1 MGGAFAYPAL
11 LPLFKDAWGLSNT
24 EAGWIA
30 GLYYAG
36 YTVAVP
42 VLMSLTDRLDARR
55 IYVMGALVA
64 ALAMAGFALFAEG
77 FYSAAAF
84 WTLAGAG
91 LAGTY
96 MPGLRALVDRVSA
109 VAEPRAVAFYT
120 ASFSLGTALS
130 FLAAGELATAFG
142 WRAAFVW
149 GTASA
154 LAAGGLAVLALRPVS
169 PAPPA
174 APVTLLDFRPVF
186 RNRAA
191 MGYVLGY
198 GMHTAELFAMRSWLV
213 AFLAFSLMTS
223 SGGGGG
229 GPAPTTVAMMS
240 GLVAMVASVFGQE
253 LAARFGRRRVIAL
266 AMAAS
271 TVMAA
276 GIGFAAPLSYPL
288 VIALAL
294 VYAAVVQADSAAL
307 TAGTVGAAEP
317 GRRGATLAVHS
328 VVGFSGAF
336 LGPLVMG
343 VTLDAVG
350 GDSVLGWG
358 LAFGCLAL
366 MSCAGITALWW
377 TRERREGGA

>member
-36 YTVAVP
+36 NMLAVP

-55 IYVMGALVA
+55 IYVSGALVA

-96 MPGLRALVDRVSA
+96 MPGLRALVDRVPGA
-109 VAEPRAVAFYT
+109 VEARAVAFYT

-130 FLAAGELATAFG
+130 FFAAGELAAAFG

-154 LAAGGLAVLALRPVS
+154 LAAAGLASLALGPVS
-169 PAPPA
+169 PAAPA

-186 RNRAA
+186 RNRVA

-213 AFLAFSLMTS
+213 AFLGFSLIAS
-223 SGGGGG
+223 GSGGGL
-229 GPAPTTVAMMS
+229 APTTVAMLS
-240 GLVAMVASVFGQE
+240 GLVAMVASVAGQE
-253 LAARFGRRRVIAL
+253 LAVRFGRRRVIAL

-271 TVMAA
+271 MVMAT
-276 GIGFAAPLSYPL
+276 GIGFAAPLPYPL
-288 VIALAL
+288 VIVLAL
-294 VYAAVVQADSAAL
+294 IYAAVVQADSAAL
-307 TAGTVGAAEP
+307 TAGTVCAAEP

-350 GDSVLGWG
+350 GGSVLGWG
-358 LAFGCLAL
+358 LAFGCLAV
-366 MSCAGITALWW
+366 MSVAGIAALWW